1 MPLHLLK
8 NYHDFKSTIVIYSQS
23 GVIQIEIFVV
33 FFFFNFYVVYAH
45 LHPLIASFSHN
56 GLFFCFVLLKL
67 QQKMVGC
74 VKFNLS

>member
-33 FFFFNFYVVYAH
+33 SFFFF
-45 LHPLIASFSHN
+45 
-56 GLFFCFVLLKL
+56 
-67 QQKMVGC
+67 
-74 VKFNLS
+74 

>member
-33 FFFFNFYVVYAH
+33 FFFFLTFMWFMPIYI
-45 LHPLIASFSHN
+45 L
-56 GLFFCFVLLKL
+56 
-67 QQKMVGC
+67 
-74 VKFNLS
+74 